1 MLRKIK
7 LHGEL
12 AKFVGH
18 DEFEAV
24 AHTSAEAI
32 RFLVCNFPKVEGYM
46 SEKYYKVLIKDS
58 PVDKDSLHD
67 PIGNSE
73 INIVPVISG
82 AGGNSFNQI
91 LLGGVLIGASFLFPG
106 AGLFGTTSFLGAEAG
121 IAGTALTMT
130 KIGTGLSI
138 IGAGLV
144 LNGVSEMLFPL
155 PIPEEQEDD
164 PRISFAFNGL
174 TNTTRA
180 GTSHPIV
187 YGEIVTGSV
196 VISAG
201 IDTNQVTA

>member
-106 AGLFGTTSFLGAEAG
+106 AGLFGHTGLFGAGEAVAGSFL
-121 IAGTALTMT
+121 T
-130 KIGTGLSI
+130 KVGTGLSI